1 MTTLIHPD
9 RRFLFAHP
17 AHFLALGFGSGL
29 MRPAPGTWGTLVAL
43 PLAWLWFRFG
53 GSPFLLLLLC
63 LPFFGLGA
71 WAARV
76 TSRSLG
82 VHDHGCIVWDEV
94 VGMLLVLALI
104 PGDWLSWCMGF
115 VLFRLFDIFKPWPI
129 RWFDDHV
136 HGGAGIMIDDVVA
149 AFLTVLVFLAVHRWL
164 PYLF

>member
-1 MTTLIHPD
+1 
-9 RRFLFAHP
+9 
-17 AHFLALGFGSGL
+17 
-29 MRPAPGTWGTLVAL
+29 
-43 PLAWLWFRFG
+43 
-53 GSPFLLLLLC
+53 
-63 LPFFGLGA
+63 
-71 WAARV
+71 
-76 TSRSLG
+76 
-82 VHDHGCIVWDEV
+82 
-94 VGMLLVLALI
+94 MLLVLALI